1 MRRARARSCPSVYRR
16 KKTVRSW
23 DNTANEAE
31 RLLDKLKSSDET
43 SEKPGAPVPETREQ
57 RIRSTEKKIKT
68 LGEVLKLL
76 ETLVESAAESDNLSL
91 QEVERSV
98 KRKRHQNSG
107 PNNHNYEHKRRT
119 NLPRNLKVNVP
130 TLCPICGKKKHE
142 KTITNELEISERQTH

>member
-1 MRRARARSCPSVYRR
+1 MKRAGARSCPSVYKRT
-16 KKTVRSW
+16 KTIRNW
-23 DNTANEAE
+23 DATAKEVE
-31 RLLDKLKSSDET
+31 QWLDKLNSSDET
-43 SEKPGAPVPETREQ
+43 SEKPSAPVLKTREQ

-76 ETLVESAAESDNLSL
+76 ETLVESAVESDNLSL

-98 KRKRHQNSG
+98 KRERHRNSG

-142 KTITNELEISERQTH
+142 KTITNELEISER